1 MKNVLTSALILG
13 VINPK
18 IGELVLCTNASDLA
32 IGAMLMQEGQI
43 IAYEFKKLA
52 FGKLNYPTHEKELLV
67 VIHA

>member
-1 MKNVLTSALILG
+1 M
-13 VINPK
+13 
-18 IGELVLCTNASDLA
+18 GELILCTNVSDLA